1 MFDKYLKD
9 FHENIEG
16 LRDFVG
22 LIDPFLSEHRQ
33 KIEEE
38 HSESL
43 LPLHLAHLE
52 FIEEDT
58 EKKEKY
64 SKKLKE
70 VFDGEIEVK
79 FTDNESEKDK
89 EETEEKKD
97 NEKGVTVKV
106 KGDTSKIDAAFEILA
121 RTYHQKEILYRS
133 SFINLLST
141 VEWFFA
147 QILHYHYDKH
157 PESAGIKKKTLTLEE
172 LKSFESIKDAENY
185 LIDDKIEGI
194 LRSSFKDWL
203 QTLKNELNLSLA
215 YTNDFEN
222 ELIEIYLRRN
232 LLVHNGG
239 VVNSIYLSKVSEF
252 YKEKYNIND
261 KLEISKEYLE
271 RAISLLHT
279 VFTLISCELW
289 KKLEPNNEDR
299 CSLIMELGFDYLKR
313 QMWDLSEISST
324 FLILDKKMP
333 ISSRTA
339 AQLNFWLSK
348 KNGGKYNDVSKEI
361 LDADFSDKSKLF
373 QIALYSLR
381 EEEDLFFN
389 LLPQVLK
396 TEELN
401 VESLLE
407 FPIFESMRNLPK
419 FEELKK
425 TNDIL
430 KNYFDVLNN

>member
-1 MFDKYLKD
+1 MFEKYIKD
-9 FHENIEG
+9 FNENIEG

-22 LIDPFLSEHRQ
+22 LIDPFLSEHRN
-33 KIEEE
+33 KIEKE
-38 HSESL
+38 HSKSL
-43 LPLHLAHLE
+43 LPIHLAHLE
-52 FIEEDT
+52 FIEEDAQ
-58 EKKEKY
+58 KKEKY

-79 FTDNESEKDK
+79 FIDDESELTTDKD
-89 EETEEKKD
+89 EEKK
-97 NEKGVTVKV
+97 GVTLNL
-106 KGDTSKIDAAFEILA
+106 KGDTSKIDEAFEILS

-157 PESAGIKKKTLTLEE
+157 PDSAGIKKKTLTLEE
-172 LKSFESIKDAENY
+172 LKSFDSIKDAESY

-194 LRSSFKDWL
+194 LRSSFKDWI
-203 QTLKNELNLSLA
+203 QTLKNELNLNLG
-215 YTNDFEN
+215 YINDFED

-239 VVNSIYLSKVSEF
+239 IINSIYLSKVSNS
-252 YKEKYNIND
+252 YKEKYNLNE
-261 KLEISKEYLE
+261 KLEVSKDYLE

-299 CSLIMELGFDYLKR
+299 CDIVMSLGFEYLKIE
-313 QMWDLSEISST
+313 MWDLSEISST
-324 FLILDKKMP
+324 FLMLDKKMP

-348 KNGGKYNDVSKEI
+348 KNSGKFQEVSKEI
-361 LDADFSDKSKLF
+361 LEADFSDKSKLF

-381 EEEDLFFN
+381 DEDELFFS

-396 TEELN
+396 TEELS
-401 VESLLE
+401 VEDLLE
-407 FPIFESMRNLPK
+407 FPIFKAMINHSK
-419 FEELKK
+419 FEEFKQS
-425 TNDIL
+425 NEFL
-430 KNYFDVLNN
+430 KNYFELKE